1 MVKWL
6 DHWTAGQPSAVCR
19 TEGGFCVTDT
29 RLRFRLVTIARD
41 EELFHVVERGMHD
54 AAKALNVDA
63 DLVGTPGFDIEDVI
77 RVVKSAV
84 HDRIDGI
91 GLNVFHPTA
100 LAGVIAEARAAG
112 VPVVAFNIDAA
123 KTGSGNLSYIMQD
136 FAAAG
141 RALGQRAAASIAEGE
156 RVVIAFH
163 DDGVG
168 ALEERAAGIEAGLA
182 SRSVIVTRVITG
194 RDPAR
199 GAKVLSE
206 ALLDLDARAILG
218 TGQPDTEAAGILA
231 RAHQKRKIYAA
242 GFDLSPGIVD
252 LIAEGHLD
260 CAIDQQPY
268 AQGFY
273 PIVQLTLYRRYGL
286 MPSSLD
292 AGAAIVDRQNV
303 ELVRHLSKQS
313 IR

>member
-1 MVKWL
+1 MI
-6 DHWTAGQPSAVCR
+6 D
-19 TEGGFCVTDT
+19 D
-29 RLRFRLVTIARD
+29 RLRFRLVTIASD
-41 EELFHVVERGMHD
+41 EELFHVVERGMRD
-54 AAKALNVDA
+54 AADALNVDA
-63 DLVGTPGFDIEDVI
+63 DLVGTPGFDIDDLIGLV
-77 RVVKSAV
+77 RSAI
-84 HDRIDGI
+84 DNGIDGI

-100 LAGVIAEARAAG
+100 LAGVIAEAGAAG

-136 FAAAG
+136 FLAAG
-141 RALGQRAAASIAEGE
+141 TVLGDRAAASVADGE
-156 RVVIAFH
+156 HIIVAMH

-168 ALEERAAGIEAGLA
+168 ALEQRAAGIVAGLA
-182 SRSVIVTRVITG
+182 SRNVVVTHIITG
-194 RDPAR
+194 REPAR
-199 GAKVLSE
+199 GAEILDE
-206 ALLDLDARAILG
+206 ALVRLGARAIIG
-218 TGQPDTEAAGILA
+218 TGQPDTEAAGIVA
-231 RAHQKRKIYAA
+231 RAGRKRGIYAA

-260 CAIDQQPY
+260 CVVDQQPY

-273 PIVQLTLYRRYGL
+273 PIVQLTLYRRFGL

-303 ELVRHLSKQS
+303 ELVRQLSKQS

>member
-1 MVKWL
+1 M
-6 DHWTAGQPSAVCR
+6 
-19 TEGGFCVTDT
+19 TDT

-41 EELFHVVERGMHD
+41 EELFHVVERGMRD
-54 AAKALNVDA
+54 AAGALNVDA
-63 DLVGTPGFDIEDVI
+63 DLVGTPGFDIDDVI
-77 RVVKSAV
+77 RLVRTAV
-84 HDRIDGI
+84 AERIDGI
-91 GLNVFHPTA
+91 GLNIFHPTA
-100 LAGVIAEARAAG
+100 FAGIVAEANAAG

-123 KTGSGNLSYIMQD
+123 RTGSGNLSYIMQD

-141 RALGQRAAASIAEGE
+141 RALGQRAAAFVSEGE
-156 RVVIAFH
+156 NIIIAFH
-163 DDGVG
+163 DEGVG

-182 SRSVIVTRVITG
+182 SRRVAVTRVVTG
-194 RDPAR
+194 REPAK
-199 GAKVLSE
+199 GARILGE
-206 ALLDLDARAILG
+206 ALIRLDARAILG
-218 TGQPDTEAAGILA
+218 TGQPDTEAAGMLA
-231 RAHQKRKIYAA
+231 RAHQQRKIYAA

-260 CAIDQQPY
+260 CAVDQQPY

-303 ELVRHLSKQS
+303 ELVRQLSKQS